1 MSDKK
6 RKGIVQAIATLLE
19 GGMERDRVA
28 LYIRETYYL
37 TPDAVVE
44 LITVAHHRLHVHRV

>member
-6 RKGIVQAIATLLE
+6 RKGIVQAIASLLQ
-19 GGMERDRVA
+19 GGMERERVA

-37 TPDAVVE
+37 APDDVLE
-44 LITVAHHRLHVHRV
+44 LISFAHHRLHTH